1 MINVI
6 TPRIFST
13 FEESWNINQGLSF
26 SDPARS
32 GSEYIFALYF
42 LFLSVA
48 IDSEFHVVYDSKSGD
63 IWINMSHL
71 SITFTFV
78 WHMIIH
84 A

>member
-1 MINVI
+1 MMINVI

-13 FEESWNINQGLSF
+13 FEGLSF

-32 GSEYIFALYF
+32 GSEYIFAHYF

-63 IWINMSHL
+63 I
-71 SITFTFV
+71 
-78 WHMIIH
+78 
-84 A
+84 